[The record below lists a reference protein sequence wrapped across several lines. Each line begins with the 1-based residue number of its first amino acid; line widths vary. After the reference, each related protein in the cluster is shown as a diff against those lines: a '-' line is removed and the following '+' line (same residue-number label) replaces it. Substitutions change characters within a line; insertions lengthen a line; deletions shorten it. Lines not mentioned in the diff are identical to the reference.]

1 MYDLSVD
8 TYLGAERSD
17 LVKRISEVLLSVRF
31 LVEKNEVDEARRLF
45 DKIGFLD
52 TYWKIEDRTRF
63 LLLESTFAKH
73 DGDTTLEEAKLVE
86 ALENDPLNGEVL
98 ILLGSL
104 HSERGEKA
112 KAMYYFERAYG
123 SETHEYDALILAS
136 QALIDEKR
144 FSESL
149 ELLQRASLKKPSS
162 ELKSLI
168 GQVKQALIQ

>member
-1 MYDLSVD
+1 MYELAID
-8 TYLGAERSD
+8 TYIGAERSD
-17 LVKRISEVLLSVRF
+17 LVKRISEALLSVKF
-31 LVEKNEVDEARRLF
+31 LVEKDEMDEARRLF
-45 DKIGFLD
+45 DKIGSLD

-63 LLLESTFAKH
+63 LLLESTFAKY
-73 DGDTTLEEAKLVE
+73 DGDSVGEEGKLVE
-86 ALENDPLNGEVL
+86 ALENDPLNGEAL

-112 KAMYYFERAYG
+112 KAMYYFERAYS
-123 SETHEYDALILAS
+123 SEKHEYDALILAS
-136 QALIDEKR
+136 QTLIDEKR

-149 ELLQRASLKKPSS
+149 ELLQRALLREPSS